1 MNSPVPPSVPVAKSQ
16 NRLARW
22 MLLGLLLLI
31 TPLVLV
37 GVGVASLFRL
47 GGDAAFLRR
56 EVMNA
61 TDSDWNTKVQVS
73 AGWCTLTTAR
83 TVMRFVQ
90 HEHQD
95 EARLALSAVRR
106 ASVGVYE
113 RVGRGGEWSRE
124 QLFTE
129 TDRKMRDRGWSR
141 LVGVVDDDAT
151 VLVYTSDDLGTGG
164 LADVCVAVVDG
175 DEMVVVS
182 TKVDADK
189 LFELA
194 ERHLPKHGLREKLKH
209 TRI

>member
-1 MNSPVPPSVPVAKSQ
+1 MNSPVAPASSTKTQ

-47 GGDAAFLRR
+47 GGDAAFLRG
-56 EVMNA
+56 EVMTA
-61 TDSDWNTKVQVS
+61 TDSNWNTKVQVS

-106 ASVGVYE
+106 VSVGVYE
-113 RVGRGGEWSRE
+113 RLGRGGEWSRE
-124 QLFTE
+124 QLFAE

-141 LVGVVDDDAT
+141 LVGVVDGGAT
-151 VLVYTSDDLGTGG
+151 VLVYTSDDLGAGP

-189 LFELA
+189 LLKLA
-194 ERHLPKHGLREKLKH
+194 ERHLPKGGLREKLKH
-209 TRI
+209 TQI

>member
-1 MNSPVPPSVPVAKSQ
+1 MNTPVPPAASKSQ
-16 NRLARW
+16 SRLARW

-31 TPLVLV
+31 TPVVLV

-47 GGDAAFLRR
+47 SRDAAFLRR
-56 EVMNA
+56 EVMTA

-83 TVMRFVQ
+83 TIMRFVE

-113 RVGRGGEWSRE
+113 RIGRAGEWSRE
-124 QLFTE
+124 RLFAE
-129 TDRKMRDRGWSR
+129 TDHRMRDRGWSR

-164 LADVCVAVVDG
+164 LVDVCVAVVDG
-175 DEMVVVS
+175 DDMVVVS
-182 TKVDADK
+182 TKIDADK
-189 LFELA
+189 LLELA

-209 TRI
+209 AKI